1 MSEKG
6 RKNRESTIG
15 EAIDRLLKAY
25 RLDDKMV
32 EMNVISAWEELMG
45 KAVAMRTTSL
55 FIHDGVLRVTMNS
68 AVMRDELAAGKQI
81 IILRVNEHAGKE
93 LIRDVWFD

>member
-15 EAIDRLLKAY
+15 EAIERLLKAY

-68 AVMRDELAAGKQI
+68 AVMRDELAAGKQV
-81 IILRVNEHAGKE
+81 IILRVNELAGKE

>member
-15 EAIDRLLKAY
+15 EAIERLLKAY

-68 AVMRDELAAGKQI
+68 AVMRDELAAGKQV